1 MNMTPKVRKQ
11 ITRLNTAF
19 AEVEH
24 ALEGWSDTSVSKER
38 ALSTLNLKREALN
51 RYVARNNVPGIL
63 ALSVP
68 RVIGTNVIWN
78 IVEKA

>member
-19 AEVEH
+19 AEVEQ
-24 ALEGWSDTSVSKER
+24 ALEAWSETSGCKDR
-38 ALSTLNLKREALN
+38 ALSTLQLKREALN
-51 RYVARNNVPGIL
+51 RYVARNNAPGIL

-68 RVIGTNVIWN
+68 RVIGTNIIWN